1 MNKFYLV
8 LLGFFL
14 SLGNISA
21 EVISHYTCNF
31 DTAFGALNG
40 AREYTDPAAAPDGWA
55 HMPDGKDMNGYGKL
69 TYPTYS
75 FETKTT
81 YDGAGA
87 LYVNAQDRKSVV

>member
-8 LLGFFL
+8 LLGFLL

-55 HMPDGKDMNGYGKL
+55 HIGKATL
-69 TYPTYS
+69 I
-75 FETKTT
+75 
-81 YDGAGA
+81 
-87 LYVNAQDRKSVV
+87 